1 MIRGMLAD
9 VLDVTGTLFLVRFH
23 WFWMAV
29 ALGLGA
35 WVGWRTAAE
44 APSEPARDDGE

>member
-1 MIRGMLAD
+1 MSQTMLTNAMD
-9 VLDVTGTLFLVRFH
+9 FTGTLYLVRFH
-23 WFWMAV
+23 WFWMVV

-44 APSEPARDDGE
+44 APSDPAPGDGE